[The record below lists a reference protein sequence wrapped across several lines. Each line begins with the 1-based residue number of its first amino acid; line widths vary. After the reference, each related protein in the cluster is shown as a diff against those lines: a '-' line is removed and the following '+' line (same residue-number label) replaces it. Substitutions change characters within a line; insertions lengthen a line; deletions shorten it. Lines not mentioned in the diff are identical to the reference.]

1 MIRFV
6 LNQQTI
12 TGIAL
17 YAPIAARKRA
27 EYWVLTWLWTV
38 KRMAKPEMAMQIG
51 IIVKRKRCLT
61 LSEIVAMI
69 IAKVKEAAQGG
80 TERSWVWIAIPL
92 SQCSYTFLPS
102 MVGPEGELTTVPKL
116 PDYGRRKVC
125 ISVGRNDETK
135 VHESSDEDFV
145 IFENAKDLF

>member
-1 MIRFV
+1 V

-27 EYWVLTWLWTV
+27 AYWILMLLWTV
-38 KRMAKPEMAMQIG
+38 KRMAKPETATQIG
-51 IIVKRKRCLT
+51 IIVKRKRCLA
-61 LSEIVAMI
+61 LSEIVATI

-80 TERSWVWIAIPL
+80 TERSWVWMAIPL
-92 SQCSYTFLPS
+92 SQYSSIFLRS
-102 MVGPEGELTTVPKL
+102 MVGLEGELTAVSKL
-116 PDYGRRKVC
+116 PDDGRCKIC
-125 ISVGRNDETK
+125 ISVGWNDETK

-145 IFENAKDLF
+145 IFEDVKDLF

>member
-1 MIRFV
+1 V

-17 YAPIAARKRA
+17 NAPIAARKRA

-38 KRMAKPEMAMQIG
+38 KRMAKPEIATQIG
-51 IIVKRKRCLT
+51 IIVKRKRCFT

-69 IAKVKEAAQGG
+69 IAKAKAAAQGG

-92 SQCSYTFLPS
+92 SQCFCTFLCS
-102 MVGPEGELTTVPKL
+102 TVKREGELTTVPKL
-116 PDYGRRKVC
+116 PDNGRCKVC
-125 ISVGRNDETK
+125 ISVGRNDEPK

-145 IFENAKDLF
+145 IFEDVKNLF